1 MASLDLFIVN
11 VAFGDIGRE
20 FRSSSVVNLSWVL
33 NAYAI
38 LYAALLVPLG
48 RLADRLGQ
56 RTVFLAG
63 LASFTAGS
71 AACAV
76 SDNLWALVAFRG
88 MQAMGAAALTPASLG
103 LLVATTP
110 ADRRDRAVRIW
121 AATGALAAAVGPVV
135 GGLLVEASWRWIFL
149 VNVPIGLVALL
160 GAHWSIPDTRHNTT
174 AEWPDFLGGGVLLMS
189 IGTLSLALVKAPAW
203 GWGSPAVM
211 TCFGS
216 AALGAAVFWRR
227 SLHHPSPVVEPDLL
241 RVPTFAWSNATALA
255 FNAAFAADLLSVILW
270 MQEVWHYSAL
280 QTGLAVA
287 PGPLMVPLFAALAQR
302 VAHRVPSGAIAAA
315 GCLLLALGNVVLVL
329 ANGAARGYAVGLLP
343 AWLVIGAGVGLAV
356 PTILSAATADLP
368 PTRASTGSAVVNMSR
383 QIGASLGVSLLVAIL
398 ASASVAHDVQAAFVW
413 GWWTIVITAFV
424 GALTALGMTPHSPNI
439 APPAAL
445 SSDTPDLAELPHSQ
459 N

>member
-76 SDNLWALVAFRG
+76 SDNLWVLVAFRG
-88 MQAMGAAALTPASLG
+88 MQAVGAAALTPASLG
-103 LLVATTP
+103 LLVATMP

-216 AALGAAVFWRR
+216 AALGVAVFWRR

-241 RVPTFAWSNATALA
+241 RVPTFA
-255 FNAAFAADLLSVILW
+255 
-270 MQEVWHYSAL
+270 
-280 QTGLAVA
+280 
-287 PGPLMVPLFAALAQR
+287 
-302 VAHRVPSGAIAAA
+302 
-315 GCLLLALGNVVLVL
+315 
-329 ANGAARGYAVGLLP
+329 
-343 AWLVIGAGVGLAV
+343 
-356 PTILSAATADLP
+356 
-368 PTRASTGSAVVNMSR
+368 
-383 QIGASLGVSLLVAIL
+383 
-398 ASASVAHDVQAAFVW
+398 
-413 GWWTIVITAFV
+413 
-424 GALTALGMTPHSPNI
+424 
-439 APPAAL
+439 
-445 SSDTPDLAELPHSQ
+445 
-459 N
+459 